1 MFASSFFRI
10 SLHRVKKDG
19 NWVGVNL
26 ASVWGRELSLLPS
39 GSPAGPKI
47 ELT

>member
-26 ASVWGRELSLLPS
+26 ASVWRRELSLYPQGLQL
-39 GSPAGPKI
+39 G
-47 ELT
+47 LRLN